1 MPLYE
6 NTFIAR
12 PDVSTQRVETL
23 GEEFDK
29 VIQEAGGRVA
39 STENWGLRN
48 LTYKIKKNRKGYY
61 VHMRIDAPA
70 EAIAEMERNMRLNED
85 IIRYLTIKVEALET
99 EPSAMMQSR
108 SREGRNERRVSKEEH
123 DTADISNN
131 SDQNDA

>member
-1 MPLYE
+1 
-6 NTFIAR
+6 
-12 PDVSTQRVETL
+12 
-23 GEEFDK
+23 
-29 VIQEAGGRVA
+29 
-39 STENWGLRN
+39 
-48 LTYKIKKNRKGYY
+48 
-61 VHMRIDAPA
+61 MRIAAPA

-108 SREGRNERRVSKEEH
+108 SREGRNERRVSEEEH